1 MAARKRIVHDENTR
15 AKIQAS
21 QLINR
26 LTDHVLGKIDMAPTQ
41 VTAALGL
48 LKKTLPDL
56 QAVELKAEIE
66 ETTRVI
72 NAKPISEDE
81 WEAKY
86 SSDLGATE
94 GSATSTH

>member
-1 MAARKRIVHDENTR
+1 MPARTKRISIDENTR

-26 LTDHVLGKIDMAPTQ
+26 LTDHILGKIDLNATQ

-56 QAVELKAEIE
+56 SAVDLQANITLRPKLIDLSGGKLTKALDNEP
-66 ETTRVI
+66 TDTD
-72 NAKPISEDE
+72 S
-81 WEAKY
+81 
-86 SSDLGATE
+86 
-94 GSATSTH
+94 